1 MSVTSKLKRGVDL
14 PMWEWLRPLPITA
27 GGNTPCTFATGGK
40 PYGRYI
46 YYLPTT
52 TNVPF
57 RYDTYTDGWTTITT
71 PPQSQTS
78 FTSTRYNDYHGF
90 TGRMISGTASGFVA
104 AVPTGNKCVGKTIRI
119 ISGTGAGQVR
129 TITAVSDPIVHDTL
143 SITSAATNQIVDSSK
158 TAYTVNQWRDYG
170 VRIITNTATDFR
182 RVLWNNNAGTLIFAD
197 NRFSSVG
204 LQWAYSPLPASTSAT
219 VGSQTRVQIESYNVT
234 VNQNWTTQPDNTSV
248 FVIQSGVL
256 WNINVS
262 VGRFGFQSYDI
273 LNDNWYQN
281 NSFNGGMLMGNIA
294 TDVAIESLNESSV
307 GVLLTANVSAAT
319 SNDISLSGI
328 PTLFE
333 NQYSNYII
341 RIISGTGIGQDRII
355 TSNPT
360 SGPFIINRKWDT
372 TPDNTSAVEII
383 ADNDKIYMTGAAGAA
398 LFEYDARND
407 VWADRRIL
415 EVGCPTNLCAVWAG
429 YKRPIGITSI
439 TRVSATA
446 TVTTGNPHGLK
457 TNDSV
462 TIYGATNV
470 LYNITASITVTG
482 DTTFTYTVSGT
493 PATPAVAA
501 FSQSATTLVDPSKSW
516 VSDELVGKI
525 VSFTTT
531 AYTAT
536 AGIQTAYFHRIITAN
551 TATTITFASGT
562 APTANTTAYLI
573 TDMRLHGGLGAS
585 QLTAASNAT
594 TVTLA
599 NPLDGGSMPINKYAG
614 LRAVVIE
621 GSTWV
626 EVSIVSN
633 TNNTITFATALGFT
647 PSANAFI
654 TVLGVAAT
662 GVGCSLEYLYNTST
676 KQKGRYMFG
685 MRGGNTNYMYLYDI
699 TSNTWEIL
707 NQSPSSEAFTTG
719 TMTAYDGD
727 DRIYIQ
733 RDATG
738 RVLYYD
744 FNDNNLYSYNQ
755 VPYGMS
761 TASFGNKMSIL
772 KTEDG
777 LKFLYM
783 PRHNGSEF
791 WRSLLWI

>member
-14 PMWEWLRPLPITA
+14 PMWEWLRPLPIAA

-71 PPQSQTS
+71 PPQSQTTV
-78 FTSTRYNDYHGF
+78 TSTRYNDYHGF
-90 TGRMISGTASGFVA
+90 TGRMINGSPSGFVA

-129 TITAVSDPIVHDTL
+129 TITAVSDPTVHDTL
-143 SITSAATNQIVDSSK
+143 SVTSGTNFQIVDSSK
-158 TAYTVNQWRDYG
+158 AYNLNQWRDHG
-170 VRIITNTATDFR
+170 LRIIANTATDFR
-182 RVLWNNNAGTLIFAD
+182 RVLSNAAGTLVFAD

-204 LQWAYSPLPASTSAT
+204 LRWAYSLLPASTISTPA
-219 VGSQTRVQIESYNVT
+219 GSQTKVQIESYTVT
-234 VNQNWTTQPDNTSV
+234 VNENWTTQPDNTSV
-248 FVIQSGVL
+248 FVIQSGML
-256 WNINVS
+256 WNANVS

-281 NSFNGGMLMGNIA
+281 NSVTAGMLMGNIA
-294 TDVAIESLNESSV
+294 TDVAIETLNQSAV
-307 GVLLTANVSAAT
+307 GVLLSGTVS
-319 SNDISLSGI
+319 SSSGRVVGI
-328 PTLFE
+328 AGGSFD
-333 NQYSNYII
+333 YSVYVNYVL
-341 RIISGTGIGQDRII
+341 RITGGTGIGQDRLI
-355 TSNPT
+355 TEGSSST
-360 SGPFIINRKWDT
+360 VTVSRSWDT
-372 TPDNTSAVEII
+372 PPDNTSTFDII

-439 TRVSATA
+439 TRASATA

-462 TIYGATNV
+462 TIYGATDA

-482 DTTFTYTVSGT
+482 DNTFTYTVSGT

-501 FSQSATTLVDPSKSW
+501 FSQSVTTLVDPSKSW
-516 VSDELVGKI
+516 AVDELVGKI

-531 AYTAT
+531 AYTST
-536 AGIQTAYFHRIITAN
+536 GGIQTAYFHRIITAN
-551 TATTITFASGT
+551 TATRITFASGT
-562 APTANTTAYLI
+562 APTPNTTVYLI
-573 TDMRLHGGLGAS
+573 TDMRCHGGLGAS
-585 QLTAASNAT
+585 KLTAASNAT
-594 TVTLA
+594 TVTLE
-599 NPLDGGSMPINKYAG
+599 NPLDGGSMPTNKYAG

-626 EVSIVSN
+626 EVSIASN
-633 TNNTITFATALGFT
+633 TNNTITFPTALGFT

-699 TSNTWEIL
+699 TSNTWEVL

-733 RDATG
+733 RDQTG

-744 FNDNNLYSYNQ
+744 LSDNNIYSYNT
-755 VPYGMS
+755 VPFGMS

-783 PRHNGSEF
+783 PRHSGSEF